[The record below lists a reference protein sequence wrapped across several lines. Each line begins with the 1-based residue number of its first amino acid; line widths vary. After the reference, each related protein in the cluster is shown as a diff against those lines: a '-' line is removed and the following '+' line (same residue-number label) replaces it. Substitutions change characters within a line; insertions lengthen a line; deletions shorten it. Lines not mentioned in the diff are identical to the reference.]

1 MREYEFGT
9 RIFIFRSIQYYFLY
23 HCKEFIFD
31 NVTPNIFCLVHRNSW
46 NSLLHSQTDSAK
58 VLAINI
64 FLVMTDRETSGISGS
79 ICTFFFFFQPWRY
92 TDERRERERKKMS
105 LCWTRWE
112 EQSWWVG
119 ENNTSGGQN
128 TVVIHSCLQ
137 PATPHTPPF
146 LPSFLLSSY
155 LPSPSPLILP

>member
-31 NVTPNIFCLVHRNSW
+31 NATPNIFCLVHRNSW

-79 ICTFFFFFQPWRY
+79 ICTFFFFPALEIHWRKKG
-92 TDERRERERKKMS
+92 ERERGKKWVYVGRVEKNRAGGLVKITPLGVKTPS
-105 LCWTRWE
+105 LFTPAF
-112 EQSWWVG
+112 SLPHH
-119 ENNTSGGQN
+119 
-128 TVVIHSCLQ
+128 IH
-137 PATPHTPPF
+137 PHSS
-146 LPSFLLSSY
+146 LPSSFH
-155 LPSPSPLILP
+155 LIYPPPHP